1 MRFCLKS
8 DLGKAFELMTPL
20 LSRIAEDS
28 ETSIDSSTELTGQ
41 ERVEM
46 GSSKRASEEPLV
58 CEEGPSVC
66 ALLMTI
72 TSLLLIV
79 VSLPLSLFMVVK
91 VVQVMQE
98 YF

>member
-1 MRFCLKS
+1 
-8 DLGKAFELMTPL
+8 MTPL

-28 ETSIDSSTELTGQ
+28 EISTDSSTELTDQ
-41 ERVEM
+41 EKVKM
-46 GSSKRASEEPLV
+46 GNSKRASEEPLV

-72 TSLLLIV
+72 TSLLLIL

-91 VVQVMQE
+91 VVQVIK
-98 YF
+98 